1 MQHGMLLNKIR
12 SYVQQ
17 TEYSEQQILES
28 LSLYIYQKQ
37 GDINDLYILAKL
49 LPEGTLSNLIA
60 YYDGDSL
67 NLPTKEEY
75 KNSKIL
81 AVSFFLREIKKWSWE
96 DIREFLDLPEEEI
109 QMINSYSL
117 GKKIAT
123 IKEELNYDIEKL
135 LEQLKTKIKECDIE
149 EFLHD

>member
-12 SYVQQ
+12 SYVKQ
-17 TEYSEQQILES
+17 TECSEQQILET

-37 GDINDLYILAKL
+37 CNSNDLYILAKI

-60 YYDGDSL
+60 YYDGDRL

-75 KNSKIL
+75 QNSKIL

-96 DIREFLDLPEEEI
+96 EIRQFLDLPEEDI
-109 QMINSYSL
+109 DMINSYSL
-117 GKKIAT
+117 GKKIAA
-123 IKEELNYDIEKL
+123 IKDELNYDIEKL
-135 LEQLKTKIKECDIE
+135 VNQLKDRISEYELEDFING
-149 EFLHD
+149 